1 MKALG
6 QALRFFVF
14 TNLFIATCVVCFT
27 SKTALMLYG
36 NYGDWHVN
44 LLAFSATV
52 FLYGFHRVYRRFRLN
67 ADEHKEERHKWV
79 DERKKLTATVIGI
92 AFIASAALMLT
103 MPLRVWYMLM
113 PVGVIAAGYSVPF
126 IKTQKGYI
134 RLRDISWLKALW
146 IGIAYAW
153 LTTFLPV
160 AYLYPLSYL
169 LHHDVLFIFAENLL
183 FMFVLAIPFD
193 IRDIQY
199 DKQNGVHT
207 VPVLLGVKGAI
218 RVCLM
223 VLMGYIILVYLHVQY
238 SGLGQYQAIALLI
251 SAIEIAAVIPFSKP
265 ERPNLFF
272 PLAIESS
279 MILQWVLVLLA
290 LKQVI

>member
-1 MKALG
+1 MKSLG
-6 QALRFFVF
+6 GALRFFVF

-36 NYGDWHVN
+36 NYGNWHVN

-52 FLYGFHRVYRRFRLN
+52 FLYGFHRVYRRFRLH
-67 ADEHKEERHKWV
+67 ADEHREERHRWV
-79 DERKKLTATVIGI
+79 DEHKNLTATVIII
-92 AFIASAALMLT
+92 AFVIAASQMLM
-103 MPLRVWYMLM
+103 MPLRVWYMLI
-113 PVGVIAAGYSVPF
+113 PVGIIAAGYSVPF
-126 IKTQKGYI
+126 IKTKKGYI

-153 LTTFLPV
+153 LTAFLPV

-169 LHHDVLFIFAENLL
+169 LHYNVLFIFAENLL
-183 FMFVLAIPFD
+183 FMFVLAVPFD
-193 IRDIQY
+193 IRDIEY

-207 VPVLLGVKGAI
+207 VPVLLGIKGAI

-223 VLMGYIILVYLHVQY
+223 VLMAYLILVYLHVQY
-238 SGLGQYQAIALLI
+238 GGLNQYQALALFV
-251 SAIEIAAVIPFSKP
+251 SAVGIAAVIPFSKP

-279 MILQWVLVLLA
+279 MILQWA
-290 LKQVI
+290 LILIALTVF